1 MESGDYYPRIGQNV
15 IFKESNHVL
24 VVGLIEDGSTYLH
37 KDTWL
42 PVERGTRKAS
52 ITVSRIGNYNEPA
65 NEIYHLVKA
74 DLLLLKSKLTQVV
87 SEYNIE
93 IVLNFDKTMLDM
105 VTGKHYFGP
114 WLVKEHEFSIRYV
127 KSIDYRYMS
136 DNLAAN
142 LYKNAKANLSLT
154 TDARELKR
162 LQKEMD
168 QQISLAFIFS
178 IKIAKVN
185 KRASTSSG
193 GRLLKKQK
201 VVDNAIDSPGNDFF
215 ITKQM

>member
-1 MESGDYYPRIGQNV
+1 M
-15 IFKESNHVL
+15 
-24 VVGLIEDGSTYLH
+24 
-37 KDTWL
+37 
-42 PVERGTRKAS
+42 
-52 ITVSRIGNYNEPA
+52 
-65 NEIYHLVKA
+65 
-74 DLLLLKSKLTQVV
+74 
-87 SEYNIE
+87 
-93 IVLNFDKTMLDM
+93 
-105 VTGKHYFGP
+105 
-114 WLVKEHEFSIRYV
+114 
-127 KSIDYRYMS
+127 DYRYMS

-201 VVDNAIDSPGNDFF
+201 VVDNTIDSPGNDFF